1 VVNEPADETPDDV
14 AELVDWQLH
23 ESPAAQH
30 EQRRQMNA
38 AAWNWREA

>member
-1 VVNEPADETPDDV
+1 MNEPADETPDDV
-14 AELVDWQLH
+14 AELVDWQLR
-23 ESPAAQH
+23 ESPAAQR